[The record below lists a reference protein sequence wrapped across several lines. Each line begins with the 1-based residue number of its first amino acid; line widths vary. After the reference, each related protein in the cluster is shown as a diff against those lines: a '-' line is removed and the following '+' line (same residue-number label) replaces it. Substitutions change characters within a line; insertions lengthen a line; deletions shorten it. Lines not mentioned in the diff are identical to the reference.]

1 MGLAEDRVKWR
12 AFVFL
17 ALNVP
22 GILPESK
29 LFSFIRV
36 VQLFSSLGPRIAFS
50 DPRAKKL
57 FWHYFFLEN

>member
-50 DPRAKKL
+50 LDPRAKKPL
-57 FWHYFFLEN
+57 LALFLEN